1 MTWRTPSS
9 LKWLIVKHSRLQG
22 EVELLRRE
30 AEELDSQVVAQR
42 QRLERAEKNL
52 LAIETSLGM
61 HEVQV
66 DVGDIAAVIP
76 HVNQPIYRHGDLTR
90 NLYAA
95 LRIAGDW
102 LTTGELV
109 ERLTGHT
116 YENCDRKLYERIRR
130 SFRKRLTSLVS
141 KGSVERE
148 FSQGTTDFRQ
158 NHTRWRLLSGRH

>member
-22 EVELLRRE
+22 EIELLHRE
-30 AEELDSQVVAQR
+30 AAELDVQVIAHR
-42 QRLERAEKNL
+42 QRLEKAERSL

-66 DVGDIAAVIP
+66 DVAEIAAVRP
-76 HVNQPIYRHGDLTR
+76 HVNRACFRHGDLTR
-90 NLYAA
+90 NLYAT
-95 LRIAGDW
+95 LKMAGDW

-116 YENCDRKLYERIRR
+116 HENCDRQLYERVRR
-130 SFRKRLTSLVS
+130 SFRKRLTSLVLR
-141 KGSVERE
+141 GAAERE
-148 FSQGTTDFRQ
+148 FTQGTTDRRQ
-158 NHTRWRLLSGRH
+158 NHTRWRLLLEEQ